1 MQTASKENALE
12 VCYCDTANALH
23 RTLLG
28 MVDLIKS
35 LLKKGHAYVLPG
47 KISSDRIEAEFGL
60 CRGSACRNYSIGA
73 EVINSVKL
81 HRLRLYSKLEIDVS
95 YEDSDNTYCSFELE
109 DSEEDLDLINSCFE
123 DSSNLSITEKS
134 TLYYICGYITFKEGI
149 TCIDSTDQFNLPEEA
164 EFTLNVS
171 RGKLKLPPIN
181 LYDYS
186 QYCFSFFKGRK
197 QKCCT
202 KIFLGAFN
210 EIHNLTGYM
219 FENVD
224 SINRRLCNCFFKA
237 FVKSEADKL
246 KIKSKCGKK
255 DGRKTKER
263 RLSSKY

>member
-1 MQTASKENALE
+1 MVWKPHASGLHIIENFLFNLF
-12 VCYCDTANALH
+12 TNLSMW
-23 RTLLG
+23 R
-28 MVDLIKS
+28 S
-35 LLKKGHAYVLPG
+35 
-47 KISSDRIEAEFGL
+47 
-60 CRGSACRNYSIGA
+60 
-73 EVINSVKL
+73 
-81 HRLRLYSKLEIDVS
+81 
-95 YEDSDNTYCSFELE
+95 

-202 KIFLGAFN
+202 KIFLEAFN

-224 SINRRLCNCFFKA
+224 SINRRLCNCFLKA
-237 FVKSEADKL
+237 FVKSETDKL